1 MISQNKMMSSYF
13 ETLNAMGKERYS
25 EKLTCVGLSIRD
37 DPYLP
42 ENNGK
47 FVADMTTWPQLEY
60 GHIFVYFI
68 KRPGVYILKN
78 SYCLGSN

>member
-1 MISQNKMMSSYF
+1 MMSSYF
-13 ETLNAMGKERYS
+13 ETLNAKGKERYS

-37 DPYLP
+37 DP

-60 GHIFVYFI
+60 GHIFVY
-68 KRPGVYILKN
+68 
-78 SYCLGSN
+78 S